1 MTCIECGGQMKSG
14 PVELSGRY
22 RGTELR
28 VEMPRGFACGKC
40 EYKTIHGRDMGEF
53 RARLKDAY
61 RQKSQRLTPKQVKQT
76 RISLG
81 ASQQLFADFLD
92 VGMASVKR
100 WESGGLQD
108 AAMDEKI
115 RLRSNPHLAEIA
127 VQDMYF
133 AVYRLQGALR
143 ELPGVG
149 NQFGQT

>member
-81 ASQQLFADFLD
+81 ASRPPDIGVRKPAFSL
-92 VGMASVKR
+92 VSSVPRRGPKPVR
-100 WESGGLQD
+100 
-108 AAMDEKI
+108 
-115 RLRSNPHLAEIA
+115 
-127 VQDMYF
+127 F
-133 AVYRLQGALR
+133 
-143 ELPGVG
+143 
-149 NQFGQT
+149 F